1 MIDKQQL
8 LAASETDYM
17 NAEQLAF
24 FENLLQELKCE
35 TQGHIEEARQSLAHP
50 PELNDEGDRA
60 QYEETARIAL
70 RIVDRERKLLPKI
83 DEALRRIRLGE
94 YGYCL
99 ESGEPIGI
107 QRLILRPTAEYC
119 ADIKALKERKEQ
131 GYAH

>member
-1 MIDKQQL
+1 MIDQQQL
-8 LAASETDYM
+8 LSASEADYM

-24 FENLLQELKCE
+24 FENLLQELKIT
-35 TQGHIEEARQSLAHP
+35 TQGHIEEARQNLAHP

-60 QYEETARIAL
+60 QYEEIARISL

-83 DEALRRIRLGE
+83 DEALKRIRKGE
-94 YGYCL
+94 YGYCQ

-107 QRLILRPTAEYC
+107 QRLLLRPTAEYC
-119 ADIKALKERKEQ
+119 ADIKALKEKKEQ